1 MKLLRSYLALTA
13 SVLCFGTAVFAAD
26 TGDDAATGYKLYDS
40 QDYRGAIKVLS
51 SAVKGS
57 AAKDARAH
65 LYLGNAWMKL
75 GKPEYARYFY
85 TKALTLNPTEQ
96 MTTYLKRALDKSLA
110 ASSGSGSAASSSD
123 GESSGGKDGKS
134 KGIKDLPLADR
145 TMIEVY
151 QNRKSKDTAFV
162 MDEVASALCALEES
176 TKRTLREGGCKI
188 LISHTIL
195 TARPDMRGVKPR
207 GYLHGGGYDNCPG
220 MFDPSTKTLYVPEKA
235 SWRNSPPQLNRWV
248 KETALHELGH
258 AYDHCLKEVSERAEY
273 RKAVSQDHQRLTNT
287 LRRTYWYY
295 TQPGAG
301 ESELFAE
308 LFAVLHGAA
317 ESAEQEKMPLF
328 FPITTKYMKDL
339 LGKKN

>member
-1 MKLLRSYLALTA
+1 MKFLRLYLALTV
-13 SVLCFGTAVFAAD
+13 SILCSGANVFAN
-26 TGDDAATGYKLYDS
+26 TPGDDASAGYRLYDS
-40 QDYRGAIKVLS
+40 QDYRGAVKVLS
-51 SAVKGS
+51 GAVKGAS
-57 AAKDARAH
+57 AGDARAH

-75 GKPEYARYFY
+75 GKPDYARYYY
-85 TKALTLNPTEQ
+85 TRALSLKPTEQ
-96 MTTYLKRALDKSLA
+96 MTTYLKLALDKSLA
-110 ASSGSGSAASSSD
+110 AGSAANAAASTGANAD
-123 GESSGGKDGKS
+123 ADVKKMS
-134 KGIKDLPLADR
+134 KGKGLKDLPLADR
-145 TMIEVY
+145 TMVEVY
-151 QNRKSKDTAFV
+151 QNRKTKDTDFV
-162 MDEVASALCALEES
+162 LDQVASALSALEES

-248 KETALHELGH
+248 KEVALHELGH
-258 AYDHCLKEVSERAEY
+258 AYDHCLKEASERADY
-273 RKAVSQDHQRLTNT
+273 RKAVNQDHQKLTNT

-308 LFAVLHGAA
+308 LFAVVHGAA
-317 ESAEQEKMPLF
+317 ESEDQEKMPLF
-328 FPITTKYMKDL
+328 FPTTTKYMKDL
-339 LGKKN
+339 LGK